1 MESNRVSKSAS
12 LSPGKTKSLAVSPC
26 LRPLR
31 RTAARPSGVLGPVL
45 FCALRRLASIWFC
58 VAIGGRVVDF
68 GFWMLVRPRRL
79 YRSLGVGWF
88 CGVLRLEA
96 GKCGVF
102 NGGFSLG
109 RA

>member
-58 VAIGGRVVDF
+58 VAIWGPDF
-68 GFWMLVRPRRL
+68 GFWMLVRP
-79 YRSLGVGWF
+79 GVYIVAWGFGGFAAF
-88 CGVLRLEA
+88 CAWKR

-102 NGGFSLG
+102 NGGFSLD
-109 RA
+109 AA